1 MLMTTTLL
9 LATLGLSQPAD
20 EAARYFQAQDWDR
33 AAAAYQEAVVSDPE
47 NGRAWAR
54 LGISLTGLSRY
65 EEAIAALEKAD
76 GLGFIPPLS
85 RFYLARAEALSG
97 NASGA
102 FERLQGALD
111 AGFSGVGQL
120 ESEAAFE
127 SLKADPRFAAV
138 LDGARRNAAPCEYA
152 PEFRQFDFWIGEWE
166 VTSLGQKAG
175 ENRIET
181 YANGCF
187 LLENWTSASGGSGH
201 SMNFYDG
208 ANEKWHQIWVD
219 SGGTSIIVEG
229 GLRDDGAMHFEGE
242 HLYPNG
248 TRQLYKMTFTP
259 NDDGTVRQYIEQSA
273 DGGKTWSVWFDG
285 LYARKASK

>member
-1 MLMTTTLL
+1 MFMTAILWLTTLV
-9 LATLGLSQPAD
+9 AQPAD
-20 EAARYFQAQDWDR
+20 EAARFFQAQDWER
-33 AAAAYQEAVVSDPE
+33 AAAAYQEIVESEPE

-65 EEAIAALEKAD
+65 DEAIAALEKAES
-76 GLGFIPPLS
+76 LAFIPPLS

-97 NASGA
+97 DVSGA

-120 ESEAAFE
+120 ESEPAFAT
-127 SLKADPRFAAV
+127 LKSDPRFEAV
-138 LDGARRNAAPCEYA
+138 LDQARRNAAPCEYTE
-152 PEFRQFDFWIGEWE
+152 EFRQFDFWIGDWE

-175 ENRIET
+175 ENRIEK

-187 LLENWTSASGGSGH
+187 LLENWTSVSGGTGH

-208 ANEKWHQIWVD
+208 ANEKWHQVWVD
-219 SGGTSIIVEG
+219 ASGTSIFAEG
-229 GLRDDGAMHFEGE
+229 GLRSDGAMHFEGE

-273 DGGKTWSVWFDG
+273 DGGETWSVWFDG
-285 LYARKASK
+285 LYERKESE